1 MGYQTK
7 VHILNREYILTGDL
21 DSTYIKDLARKID
34 DRLAEIKNGLGR
46 KTDDMHLLILLSMN
60 LMDELELLREK
71 SEVSPD
77 DEIYQKTNRLISLL
91 EKGIVGDRL

>member
-7 VHILNREYILTGDL
+7 VQILNREYILTGDL
-21 DSTYIKDLARKID
+21 DSVYIRELARKIE
-34 DRLAEIKNGLGR
+34 DRLLEIKNGLGR
-46 KTDDMHLLILLSMN
+46 KTDDLHLLILLSMN

-91 EKGIVGDRL
+91 EKGLVGDRF